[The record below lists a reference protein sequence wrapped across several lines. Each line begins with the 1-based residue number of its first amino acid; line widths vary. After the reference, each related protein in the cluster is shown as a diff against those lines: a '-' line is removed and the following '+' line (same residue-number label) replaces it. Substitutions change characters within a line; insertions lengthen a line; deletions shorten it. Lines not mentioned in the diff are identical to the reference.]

1 MIKAVIIDDI
11 PEAITVLTSDLQAYC
26 KNIEVIGSANGVVSG
41 AKTIKELKPDLVF
54 LDIQMPDGTGFDLL
68 EIIGEANF
76 KLIFTT
82 ASDEF
87 AVKAFK
93 FSAIDYLLKPI
104 DPDDLV
110 KAVEK
115 IDLQKSPTTR
125 LDILQNNLVLPKTLV
140 LNTVDKIHF
149 VEIED
154 IIRLTSHVNY
164 TDFYLKNGLK
174 IRGISKTLKEFDKL
188 LSDNNFIRV
197 HQSHL
202 VNANFIKEF
211 LKQKGE
217 IVLKDDDGTRIPVST
232 RKKSTLM
239 EMISKL

>member
-11 PEAITVLTSDLQAYC
+11 QEAITVLTSDLQTYC

-41 AKTIKELKPDLVF
+41 AKKIKELKPDLVF

-68 EIIGEANF
+68 EIIGEADF

-87 AVKAFK
+87 AIKAFK

-104 DPDDLV
+104 DPDDLM

-115 IDLQKSPTTR
+115 VEHQHNPTSRLELLKGNLENQKK
-125 LDILQNNLVLPKTLV
+125 IA
-140 LNTVDKIHF
+140 LNTVDKIHI

-154 IIRLTSHVNY
+154 VIRLESDINY
-164 TDFYLKNGLK
+164 TRFYFKDGSKLMVT
-174 IRGISKTLKEFDKL
+174 KTLKEFDKM
-188 LSDNNFIRV
+188 LSDHSFIRI

-202 VNANFIKEF
+202 VNTNFIKEYI
-211 LKQKGE
+211 KQDGKL
-217 IVLKDDDGTRIPVST
+217 VLKNGDRISVSS

-239 EMISKL
+239 DMISKF

>member
-11 PEAITVLTSDLQAYC
+11 QEAITVLTSDLQTYC

-41 AKTIKELKPDLVF
+41 AKIIKELKPDLIF

-68 EIIGEANF
+68 EIIGEADF

-104 DPDDLV
+104 DPDDLM

-115 IDLQKSPTTR
+115 VEHQHNPTSRLELLKGNLENQKK
-125 LDILQNNLVLPKTLV
+125 IA
-140 LNTVDKIHF
+140 LNTVDKIHI
-149 VEIED
+149 VQIED
-154 IIRLTSHVNY
+154 VIRLESDVNY
-164 TDFYLKNGLK
+164 TRFYFKDGSKLMVT
-174 IRGISKTLKEFDKL
+174 KTLKEFDKM
-188 LSDNNFIRV
+188 LSDHSFIRI

-202 VNANFIKEF
+202 VNTNFIKEYT
-211 LKQKGE
+211 KQDGKL
-217 IVLKDDDGTRIPVST
+217 VLKNGDKISVSS

-239 EMISKL
+239 DMISKF

>member
-11 PEAITVLTSDLQAYC
+11 QEAITVLTSDLQTYC

-41 AKTIKELKPDLVF
+41 AKIIKELKPDLVF

-87 AVKAFK
+87 AIKAFK

-104 DPDDLV
+104 DPDDLM
-110 KAVEK
+110 KSIQKVEHQHNPTSRLELLKGNLENQKK
-115 IDLQKSPTTR
+115 IA
-125 LDILQNNLVLPKTLV
+125 
-140 LNTVDKIHF
+140 LNTVDKIHI
-149 VEIED
+149 VQIED
-154 IIRLTSHVNY
+154 VIRLESDINY
-164 TDFYLKNGLK
+164 TRFYFKDGTKLMVT
-174 IRGISKTLKEFDKL
+174 KTLKEFDKM
-188 LSDNNFIRV
+188 LSDHSFIRI

-202 VNANFIKEF
+202 VNTNFIKEYI
-211 LKQKGE
+211 KQDGKL
-217 IVLKDDDGTRIPVST
+217 VLKNGDKISVSS

-239 EMISKL
+239 DMISKF

>member
-11 PEAITVLTSDLQAYC
+11 PEAITVLQADLETYC
-26 KNIEVIGSANGVVSG
+26 NTIEIIGSANGVVSG
-41 AKTIKELKPDLVF
+41 AKVIKDLKPDLVF

-68 EIIGEANF
+68 EIIGDTNF

-87 AVKAFK
+87 AIKAFK

-104 DPDDLV
+104 DPDDLMR
-110 KAVEK
+110 AVEK
-115 IDLQKSPTTR
+115 VEHQQEPTSR
-125 LDILQNNLVLPKTLV
+125 LDLLKENLNHPKKIA
-140 LNTVDKIHF
+140 LNTVDKIHI
-149 VEIED
+149 VDIEEV
-154 IIRLTSHVNY
+154 IRLESNINY
-164 TDFYLKNGLK
+164 TRFFFKDGTKLLVT
-174 IRGISKTLKEFDKL
+174 KTLKEFDKM
-188 LSDNNFIRV
+188 LSDHQFIRI

-211 LKQKGE
+211 LKQNGE
-217 IVLKDDDGTRIPVST
+217 VTLKDGTKIPVST

-239 EMISKL
+239 DMISKL

>member
-1 MIKAVIIDDI
+1 MIKAIIIDDI
-11 PEAITVLTSDLQAYC
+11 QEAITVLQSDLETYC

-41 AKTIKELKPDLVF
+41 AKLIKELKPELVF

-68 EIIGEANF
+68 EIIGDADF

-87 AVKAFK
+87 AIKAFK

-104 DPDDLV
+104 DPDDLMQ
-110 KAVEK
+110 AVEK
-115 IDLQKSPTTR
+115 VEQQQKPTSR
-125 LDILQNNLVLPKTLV
+125 LELLKENLNHPKKIA
-140 LNTVDKIHF
+140 LNTVEKIHI
-149 VEIED
+149 VDIEEV
-154 IIRLTSHVNY
+154 IRLESNINY
-164 TDFYLKNGLK
+164 TRFFFKDGTKLLVT
-174 IRGISKTLKEFDKL
+174 KTLKEFDKM
-188 LSDNNFIRV
+188 LSDHNFIRI

-211 LKQKGE
+211 LKQNGE
-217 IVLKDDDGTRIPVST
+217 VILKDGTKIPVST

-239 EMISKL
+239 DMISKL

>member
-11 PEAITVLTSDLQAYC
+11 QEAITVLTSDLQTYC

-41 AKTIKELKPDLVF
+41 AKIIKELKPDLVF

-68 EIIGEANF
+68 EIIGEADF

-87 AVKAFK
+87 AIKAFK

-104 DPDDLV
+104 DPDDLM

-115 IDLQKSPTTR
+115 VEHQHNPTSRLELLKGNLENQKK
-125 LDILQNNLVLPKTLV
+125 IA
-140 LNTVDKIHF
+140 LNTVDKIHI
-149 VEIED
+149 VQIED
-154 IIRLTSHVNY
+154 VIRLESDVNY
-164 TDFYLKNGLK
+164 TRFYFNDGSKLMVT
-174 IRGISKTLKEFDKL
+174 KTLKEFDKM
-188 LSDNNFIRV
+188 LSDQSFIRI

-202 VNANFIKEF
+202 VNTNFIKEYT
-211 LKQKGE
+211 KQDGKL
-217 IVLKDDDGTRIPVST
+217 VLKNGDRISVSS

-239 EMISKL
+239 DMISKF

>member
-11 PEAITVLTSDLQAYC
+11 QEAITVLTSDLQTYC

-41 AKTIKELKPDLVF
+41 AKIIKELKPDLVF

-68 EIIGEANF
+68 EIIGETDF

-104 DPDDLV
+104 DPDDLM

-115 IDLQKSPTTR
+115 VEHQHNPTSRLELLKGNLENQKK
-125 LDILQNNLVLPKTLV
+125 IA
-140 LNTVDKIHF
+140 LNTVDKIHI
-149 VEIED
+149 VQIED
-154 IIRLTSHVNY
+154 VIRLESDVNY
-164 TDFYLKNGLK
+164 TRFYFKDGSKLMVT
-174 IRGISKTLKEFDKL
+174 KTLKEFDKM
-188 LSDNNFIRV
+188 LSDHSFIRI

-202 VNANFIKEF
+202 VNTNFIKEYT
-211 LKQKGE
+211 KQDGKL
-217 IVLKDDDGTRIPVST
+217 VLKNGDKISVSS

-239 EMISKL
+239 DMISKF

>member
-11 PEAITVLTSDLQAYC
+11 QEAITVLTSDLQTYC

-41 AKTIKELKPDLVF
+41 AKIIKELKPDLVF

-68 EIIGEANF
+68 EIIGEADF

-87 AVKAFK
+87 AIKAFK

-104 DPDDLV
+104 DPDDLM

-115 IDLQKSPTTR
+115 VEHQHNPTSRLELLKDNLKNQKK
-125 LDILQNNLVLPKTLV
+125 IA
-140 LNTVDKIHF
+140 LNTVDKIHI
-149 VEIED
+149 VQIED
-154 IIRLTSHVNY
+154 VIRLESDINY
-164 TDFYLKNGLK
+164 TRFYFQDGSKLMVT
-174 IRGISKTLKEFDKL
+174 KTLKEFDKM
-188 LSDNNFIRV
+188 LSDHSFIRI

-202 VNANFIKEF
+202 VNTNFIKEYT
-211 LKQKGE
+211 KQDGKL
-217 IVLKDDDGTRIPVST
+217 VLKNGDRISVSS

-239 EMISKL
+239 DMISKF

>member
-11 PEAITVLTSDLQAYC
+11 QEAISVLTSDLQTYC

-41 AKTIKELKPDLVF
+41 AKIIKELKPDLVF

-68 EIIGEANF
+68 EIIGEADF

-87 AVKAFK
+87 AIKAFK

-104 DPDDLV
+104 DPDDLM

-115 IDLQKSPTTR
+115 VEHQHNPTSRLELLKGNLENQKK
-125 LDILQNNLVLPKTLV
+125 IA
-140 LNTVDKIHF
+140 LNTVDKIHI
-149 VEIED
+149 VQIED
-154 IIRLTSHVNY
+154 VIRLESDINY
-164 TDFYLKNGLK
+164 TRFYFVDGSKLMVT
-174 IRGISKTLKEFDKL
+174 KTLKEFDKM
-188 LSDNNFIRV
+188 LSDHSFIRI

-202 VNANFIKEF
+202 VNTNFIKEYT
-211 LKQKGE
+211 KQDGKL
-217 IVLKDDDGTRIPVST
+217 VLKNGDKISVSS

-239 EMISKL
+239 DMISKF

>member
-11 PEAITVLTSDLQAYC
+11 QEAITVLTSDLQTYC

-41 AKTIKELKPDLVF
+41 AKIIKELKPDLVF

-68 EIIGEANF
+68 EIIGEADF

-82 ASDEF
+82 ASDKF
-87 AVKAFK
+87 AIKAFK

-104 DPDDLV
+104 DPDDLM

-115 IDLQKSPTTR
+115 VEHQHNPTSRLELLKGNLEYQKK
-125 LDILQNNLVLPKTLV
+125 IA
-140 LNTVDKIHF
+140 LNTVDKIHI
-149 VEIED
+149 VQIED
-154 IIRLTSHVNY
+154 VIRLESDVNY
-164 TDFYLKNGLK
+164 TRFYFNDGSKLMVT
-174 IRGISKTLKEFDKL
+174 KTLKEFDKM
-188 LSDNNFIRV
+188 LSDHRFIRI

-202 VNANFIKEF
+202 VNTNFIKEYT
-211 LKQKGE
+211 KQDGKL
-217 IVLKDDDGTRIPVST
+217 VLKNGDRISVSS

-239 EMISKL
+239 DMISKF

>member
-11 PEAITVLTSDLQAYC
+11 QEAITVLTSDLQTYC

-41 AKTIKELKPDLVF
+41 AKIIKELKPDLVF

-68 EIIGEANF
+68 EIIGEADF

-87 AVKAFK
+87 AIKAFK

-104 DPDDLV
+104 DPDDLM

-115 IDLQKSPTTR
+115 VEHQHNPTSRLELLKGNLENQKK
-125 LDILQNNLVLPKTLV
+125 IA
-140 LNTVDKIHF
+140 LNTVDKIHI
-149 VEIED
+149 VQIED
-154 IIRLTSHVNY
+154 VIRLESDINY
-164 TDFYLKNGLK
+164 TRFYFQDGSKLMVT
-174 IRGISKTLKEFDKL
+174 KTLKEFDKM
-188 LSDNNFIRV
+188 LSDHSFIRI

-202 VNANFIKEF
+202 VNTNFIKEYT
-211 LKQKGE
+211 KQDGKL
-217 IVLKDDDGTRIPVST
+217 VLKNGDRISVSS
-232 RKKSTLM
+232 RKKSALM
-239 EMISKL
+239 DMISKF

>member
-11 PEAITVLTSDLQAYC
+11 QEAITVLQSDLETYC

-41 AKTIKELKPDLVF
+41 AKLIKELKPDLVF

-68 EIIGEANF
+68 EIIGETDF

-87 AVKAFK
+87 AIKAFK

-104 DPDDLV
+104 DPDDLMQ
-110 KAVEK
+110 AVEK
-115 IDLQKSPTTR
+115 VEQQQEPTSR
-125 LDILQNNLVLPKTLV
+125 LELLKENLSHPKKIA
-140 LNTVDKIHF
+140 LNTVEKIHI
-149 VEIED
+149 VDIENV
-154 IIRLTSHVNY
+154 IRLESNINY
-164 TDFYLKNGLK
+164 TRFFFVDGTKLLVT
-174 IRGISKTLKEFDKL
+174 KTLKEFDKM
-188 LSDNNFIRV
+188 LSDHSFIRI

-211 LKQKGE
+211 LKQNGE
-217 IVLKDDDGTRIPVST
+217 VILKDGTKIPVST

-239 EMISKL
+239 DMISKL